1 MITRKD
7 LEPGDQLA
15 QSLHAGIDFQHE
27 WPDTAKQWKV
37 ESNSIVS
44 LCTTDE
50 QSLFKLAETFKT
62 KGWIFNEFRE
72 PDMDDQLTSLC
83 IYGSPEV
90 RRFLS
95 YLPLTFKKSKQHE
108 NV

>member
-1 MITRKD
+1 VITRQD
-7 LEPGDQLA
+7 LQPGDQLA

-27 WPDTAKQWKV
+27 WPDLAKEWKV
-37 ESNSIVS
+37 TSNSIVS
-44 LCTTDE
+44 LATKTE
-50 QSLFKLAETFKT
+50 QSLFELADKFKS
-62 KGWIFNEFRE
+62 KGWKFTEFRE
-72 PDMDDQLTSLC
+72 PDMGDELTSIS
-83 IYGSPEV
+83 IYGGRDV